1 VLARIRAFEPELPVI
16 MQALLNLLGNAVAHT
31 SPGGH
36 VWLRAT
42 AGIGGV
48 AIEVSDDG
56 SGTREEDLSR
66 VFDRFYRAQ
75 GPRRGAGGGSGL
87 GLAITRR
94 LVELHNGEIAASNRP
109 EGGAKFTIMLKRIPT
124 PPDA

>member
-1 VLARIRAFEPELPVI
+1 MLARIRAFEPELPVI

-56 SGTREEDLSR
+56 SGIREEDLSR

-75 GPRRGAGGGSGL
+75 GPRRGDGGGSGL

-109 EGGAKFTIMLKRIPT
+109 EGGAKFTITLKRIPT